1 MFNLQFETVSVEC
14 EHASCKNTIKCKVVY
29 GSFLGL
35 TSDYRYSFQEFF
47 EFCNNNNRTVLYK
60 YNFVFII
67 VINN

>member
-35 TSDYRYSFQEFF
+35 TSDYRYSFREFI
-47 EFCNNNNRTVLYK
+47 ESCKDKSRTVLYK
-60 YNFVFII
+60 YNFFLL
-67 VINN
+67 